1 MGIEHS
7 ISIKAIR
14 EFLFNVIPDRKYIDK
29 DMINNVRIR
38 VRKIRLVLEISDI
51 EIDPKHF
58 DTSFITTNRDTFYNY
73 TEGKFLI
80 VMLSDLFSQL

>member
-1 MGIEHS
+1 MGIEHFV
-7 ISIKAIR
+7 SIKAIR
-14 EFLFNVIPDRKYIDK
+14 EFLSNVIPDRKYIDK

-58 DTSFITTNRDTFYNY
+58 DTSFITTDTFDNY